1 MKVKFIFKEVNQE
14 DITSMQYDILQVISN
29 YIEANEELKEV
40 ENFIQDLEQYRCS
53 LDKIEDLTYYIN
65 VLDYEELV
73 FWYLG
78 TSLMNFKKNKKKLK
92 KF

>member
-1 MKVKFIFKEVNQE
+1 MKIKFIFKEVDQE

-40 ENFIQDLEQYRCS
+40 ENFMQGLEQYGCS

-78 TSLMNFKKNKKKLK
+78 TSLMNFKKNKKSFK
-92 KF
+92 K